1 MRIEPKEYMNE
12 DQKKGVKPKA
22 QNKRI
27 STGKKVLAP
36 VGYAFKRKGDR
47 KILEVAYVCIKDLE
61 KRREEGAVFIDR
73 FIIAANMQWKIA
85 NFAIAQNYTQAFDD
99 ERHEDIQKLLDYNTF
114 IGVFVEKSFNGNPYI
129 DIKYY
134 NRNYN
139 QEKDEDEFPVFS
151 VEEDKIITKGE
162 SDWKSLKVYRASNSE
177 KYGHYESDPLPSID
191 GVSDD
196 DYQSSELPF

>member
-73 FIIAANMQWKIA
+73 FIIAANMQWKI
-85 NFAIAQNYTQAFDD
+85 F
-99 ERHEDIQKLLDYNTF
+99 
-114 IGVFVEKSFNGNPYI
+114 
-129 DIKYY
+129 
-134 NRNYN
+134 
-139 QEKDEDEFPVFS
+139 
-151 VEEDKIITKGE
+151 
-162 SDWKSLKVYRASNSE
+162 
-177 KYGHYESDPLPSID
+177 
-191 GVSDD
+191 
-196 DYQSSELPF
+196 